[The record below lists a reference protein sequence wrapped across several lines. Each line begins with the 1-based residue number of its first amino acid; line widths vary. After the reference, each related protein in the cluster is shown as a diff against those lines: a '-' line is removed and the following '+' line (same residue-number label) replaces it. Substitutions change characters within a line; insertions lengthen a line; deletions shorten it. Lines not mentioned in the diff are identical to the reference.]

1 MYGKYT
7 LFYESPK
14 NWGYLRPCANSVY
27 QTSPWGGGAWERSYV
42 ITCISALTIALIFLL
57 NGFHLLDLLTLF
69 TLA

>member
-27 QTSPWGGGAWERSYV
+27 QASPQWGGGGGGLGTRLSLQTE
-42 ITCISALTIALIFLL
+42 LL
-57 NGFHLLDLLTLF
+57 AVEDLQNLN
-69 TLA
+69 